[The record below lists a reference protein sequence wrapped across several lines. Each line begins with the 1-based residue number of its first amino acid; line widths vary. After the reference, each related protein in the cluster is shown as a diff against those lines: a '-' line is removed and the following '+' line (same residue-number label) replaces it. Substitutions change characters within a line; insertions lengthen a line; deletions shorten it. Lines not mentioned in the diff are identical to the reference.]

1 MISLYVGFPATC
13 FIGNDGVDAAVE
25 CLKVEFPDVR
35 IKHVVYDARCSLSIL
50 DFCSMVGQRPG
61 PVLLLEPIQ
70 SKVLEEVRL
79 RLALKLPVACEMIV
93 CEEELCAAVDTI
105 LGQFKSGEPMVPLDL
120 AVALLVLAKLEDGHM
135 WGGNAKGYMWAADIP
150 KGRGVDEKYKDRV
163 PYVLNI
169 LLQHSFLISKPSK
182 GKSKFALNPSLKPD
196 IYEALRLRSFPEKTG
211 RLFLRHQ
218 QLESVRVL
226 DDLPEY
232 AAGRM

>member
-1 MISLYVGFPATC
+1 MISLYVGFPANC
-13 FIGNDGVDAAVE
+13 FIGNGDVDAAVE

-61 PVLLLEPIQ
+61 PVLLLRPIQ
-70 SKVLEEVRL
+70 STILEEVRL
-79 RLALKLPVACEMIV
+79 RLAFKLPVACEMIAS
-93 CEEELCAAVDTI
+93 EEELCGAVDTV
-105 LGQFKSGEPMVPLDL
+105 LGHFRNGEPMVSLDL

-163 PYVLNI
+163 PHVLNV
-169 LLQHSFLISKPSK
+169 LLQHDFLINKPSK
-182 GKSKFALNPSLKPD
+182 GKSKFALNPILKPD
-196 IYEALRLRSFPEKTG
+196 IYEALRLRSFPEQTG
-211 RLFLRHQ
+211 RFFLRHQ

-226 DDLPEY
+226 DGLRDYTE
-232 AAGRM
+232 GRM